1 MNYVATYH
9 IGQGCPSQIR
19 KAEKTAPTVGRLRK
33 MDATTKGH
41 GRNQK
46 GQATAIAPVDATDG
60 FLRNRF
66 LPKLERKETIEVTKE
81 STKMERDFYRSL
93 SQLAKHYHIEPME
106 ARHYNYPYNIA
117 LSLWDA
123 KKQLKATLPCFCGL
137 EIITEGNRH
146 FLQCEERYGI
156 GTNLY
161 YIPIVPL
168 FLMSRNRQT
177 RKIANLLF
185 SVCCYLRR
193 IVDIP
198 YYRDDSCYLSWQYE
212 MMSEWVANDEQTD
225 ATAEY
230 MQEIEQAEWIGD
242 FMEQKICNPKNLEHF
257 EKRVGR
263 FRASSTIEV
272 ICHKVAREAYALY
285 KQYPNTPYYR
295 YAKPYGDYEED
306 EVPEVLTIDR
316 FVSFY
321 ANCEG
326 WLNDSM
332 IESLNCEFAEYGDT
346 EEPAL
351 TKRFDGKPIENSS
364 LDFENR
370 LFNLIDDLII
380 VLRKI

>member
-1 MNYVATYH
+1 MTYATTYR
-9 IGQGCPSQIR
+9 IGNIPNAPRTQAKAITSSVERVR
-19 KAEKTAPTVGRLRK
+19 KL
-33 MDATTKGH
+33 DATTERRK
-41 GRNQK
+41 RNPK
-46 GQATAIAPVDATDG
+46 GQTTVRTSSHVTNG
-60 FLRNRF
+60 FLRTSF
-66 LPKLERKETIEVTKE
+66 LPKLNETETVQACRDNI
-81 STKMERDFYRSL
+81 KMERDFYRSL

-106 ARHYNYPYNIA
+106 ARHYSYPYNMA

-137 EIITEGNRH
+137 EIITEGSRH

-177 RKIANLLF
+177 RQTANLLF
-185 SVCCYLRR
+185 SVCCYLRH

-198 YYRDDSCYLSWQYE
+198 YYRDGSSYLSWQYE

-225 ATAEY
+225 TTEEY

-257 EKRVGR
+257 EKRIGR
-263 FRASSTIEV
+263 FRAASTIEV
-272 ICHKVAREAYALY
+272 LCHKVAREAYALY

-306 EVPEVLTIDR
+306 EAPEVLAIDR